1 MTLRSRREIE
11 RVEENGKRRSSVG
24 ITLEIYAEGKRPS
37 YPKHCSQVVFMVDSK
52 NSLYVNESTM
62 MSESGGQSST
72 TDFFELN
79 AKWPWPRESAR

>member
-11 RVEENGKRRSSVG
+11 RIEVNGKRRSSVG
-24 ITLEIYAEGKRPS
+24 ITLEIYPEGERPS
-37 YPKHCSQVVFMVDSK
+37 YPKHCPQVVFMAAGK
-52 NSLYVNESTM
+52 NSLYVKESTM

-79 AKWPWPRESAR
+79 AKWPWPKESAR